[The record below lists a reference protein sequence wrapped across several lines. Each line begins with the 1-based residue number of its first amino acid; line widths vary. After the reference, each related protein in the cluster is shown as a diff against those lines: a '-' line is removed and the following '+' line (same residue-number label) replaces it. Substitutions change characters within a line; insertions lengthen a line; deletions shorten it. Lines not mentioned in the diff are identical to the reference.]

1 MSVEAASPQRS
12 DHALA
17 SAACTRLSW
26 LLALLATCTLE
37 LAIGD
42 GERSA
47 LALAA
52 IVAFEAGMV
61 VLGTLWA
68 RRWERRAQPSSHQR
82 VMAIFVLATVPF
94 GLELAIRGLN
104 FTMLPLELLLLSHF
118 RNVVLASAVWA
129 HRADGQRVTC
139 ALSMF
144 LAIFASAL
152 STQLWLQGLVV
163 IFAVVGIWYLIGSY
177 WERLQGQL
185 AAASQKSMS
194 RGWLITLPVCLVLLL
209 LAIPVAGTQTRVLS
223 GFLPSS
229 GGSEWYSEAARSGV
243 GDGDHLV
250 AGTENIQSF
259 APIEEAPFL
268 SSHEPSL
275 YDLFDESY
283 NEAIQPR
290 KSDRAIALPPQER
303 PQTPERDLASSQQ
316 ASKQFSTLRKLGNP
330 RQHAVGDRDSAALL
344 YVKGRTP
351 LHLKLA
357 VFDRYDGLEWFPE
370 DVPDHPPRLEI
381 QSLHGRPWVRWP
393 VIRSAE
399 IYGLPES
406 HALKII
412 RLDTNRLPSPTQL
425 LGVHIDQINQADF
438 YLWAQPG
445 VLRLDR
451 DKLPAL
457 LTMHVQSRVVDERLV
472 TPAST
477 IFSGG
482 RPNYRFY
489 GDDAESVRVRKLAEE
504 WTAGVPAGWPQIQA
518 VISKLRQEYQLDP
531 AARPPVDCQH
541 TVAHFLL
548 ESRRGPD
555 YQFASAAVQL
565 LRALGYS
572 SRMVSGF
579 YAQPSRY
586 DPRSQHTPVL
596 KDDVHVW
603 LEVYAGAGDW
613 IPLEP
618 TPGYQLLTPPP
629 TFLEQLQAAG
639 LSILSFV
646 REQLLAFSLAVIA
659 IVTSFWQRYALA
671 DVVAT
676 ASWKWWPVRDERD
689 FVHRTLKL
697 LLSRCR
703 RAGQSCPA
711 GTPPTRWLR
720 DICRC
725 SDVAEHEQ
733 LQRFLSVADWA
744 SYAPP
749 SHSLPSHAPARS
761 VCADVIRIWT
771 LRRLRDRHGPRSDRA
786 TTPPQIVRAV
796 RRFSLPLFPKK
807 SPA

>member
-1 MSVEAASPQRS
+1 MSVEAASTQRN
-12 DHALA
+12 DHPLA
-17 SAACTRLSW
+17 SVASTRLSW

-42 GERSA
+42 GARSA

-61 VLGTLWA
+61 VLGTLLA
-68 RRWERRAQPSSHQR
+68 RRWERRAPPSSHQR
-82 VMAIFVLATVPF
+82 VMAICILATVPF
-94 GLELAIRGLN
+94 GLELAIRGGTS
-104 FTMLPLELLLLSHF
+104 TMLPLELLLLTHF
-118 RNVVLASAVWA
+118 RNVVLAAVVWA
-129 HRADGQRVTC
+129 HRADGQRVAC

-185 AAASQKSMS
+185 TATSQTPMS
-194 RGWLITLPVCLVLLL
+194 RGWLIALPVCLVLLL

-290 KSDRAIALPPQER
+290 KSDRAIALPPQARTQTSER
-303 PQTPERDLASSQQ
+303 ELAASRQ

-330 RQHAVGDRDSAALL
+330 RQNAVGDRDSAALL

-351 LHLKLA
+351 LHLKLE

-370 DVPDHPPRLEI
+370 DVPDHPPRLQI
-381 QSLHGRPWVRWP
+381 QSFHGRPWVRWP
-393 VIRSAE
+393 VIRSAD
-399 IYGLPES
+399 IYGSPES

-457 LTMHVQSRVVDERLV
+457 LTMHVQSRVVDERRV
-472 TPAST
+472 TPTST

-489 GDDAESVRVRKLAEE
+489 GDDAESVRVRTLAQE
-504 WTAGVPAGWPQIQA
+504 WTTGVPSGWPQIQA
-518 VISKLRQEYQLDP
+518 VISRLRQEYQLDP

-548 ESRRGPD
+548 DSRSGPD

-572 SRMVSGF
+572 SRLVSGF

-596 KDDVHVW
+596 KEDVHVW

-618 TPGYQLLTPPP
+618 TPSYQLLPPPP

-639 LSILSFV
+639 LSILTFV
-646 REQLLAFSLAVIA
+646 REQLLVLSLAVIA
-659 IVTSFWQRYALA
+659 IMTAIWQRHALTDA
-671 DVVAT
+671 VAT
-676 ASWKWWPVRDERD
+676 AIWRWWPVRDERD
-689 FVHRTLKL
+689 FVRRTMKL
-697 LLSRCR
+697 LLSRCH
-703 RAGQSCPA
+703 RAGKSCPT

-725 SDVAEHEQ
+725 SELAEQQQ

-749 SHSLPSHAPARS
+749 THSPQSHVSARS
-761 VCADVIRIWT
+761 VCADVVRIWS
-771 LRRLRDRHGPRSDRA
+771 LRRLQSLQRSANRRA
-786 TTPPQIVRAV
+786 TQRSNVSREFRGIPLPF
-796 RRFSLPLFPKK
+796 FSKK

>member
-1 MSVEAASPQRS
+1 MSVKAATTKGNNHGQANMASMR
-12 DHALA
+12 LA
-17 SAACTRLSW
+17 W
-26 LLALLATCTLE
+26 LLAFLATLILE
-37 LAIGD
+37 IAMGD
-42 GERSA
+42 GERST
-47 LALAA
+47 LELAA
-52 IVAFEAGMV
+52 IVSFEFGMV
-61 VLGTLWA
+61 VAGTVFVRW
-68 RRWERRAQPSSHQR
+68 WERRAQPSSNQR

-94 GLELAIRGLN
+94 LLELVIRGLT

-118 RNVVLASAVWA
+118 RNVVLASAVWS
-129 HRADGQRVTC
+129 HRPDGQRITC

-163 IFAVVGIWYLIGSY
+163 VFAVVGVWWLIGSY

-185 AAASQKSMS
+185 TATSQTPMS
-194 RGWLITLPVCLVLLL
+194 RSWLITLPVCLVLLL
-209 LAIPVAGTQTRVLS
+209 LALPVAGTQTRVLS

-243 GDGDHLV
+243 GDGDQLV

-259 APIEEAPFL
+259 APIEDAPFL

-290 KSDRAIALPPQER
+290 KSDRAIALPPQQR
-303 PQTPERDLASSQQ
+303 PQTPERELAASRQ
-316 ASKQFSTLRKLGNP
+316 ADKQFSTLRKLGNP
-330 RQHAVGDRDSAALL
+330 RQSEVGDRDSEAIL

-351 LHLKLA
+351 LHLKLE
-357 VFDRYDGLEWFPE
+357 VFDRYDGLDWFPE
-370 DVPDHPPRLEI
+370 DVPDHPPALTM
-381 QSLHGRPWVRWP
+381 QSLHGRPWVRWS
-393 VIRSAE
+393 IAQSTD
-399 IYGLPES
+399 IYSQPES

-412 RLDTNRLPSPTQL
+412 RLDSNRVPAPTQL
-425 LGVHIDQINQADF
+425 LGVHIDQIDQADF
-438 YLWAQPG
+438 YRWAQPG

-451 DKLPAL
+451 DKFPSL
-457 LTMHVQSRVVDERLV
+457 LTMHVQSRVVDERRV
-472 TPAST
+472 TQAST

-489 GDDAESVRVRKLAEE
+489 GDDAESARVQTLAEE

-518 VISKLRQEYQLDP
+518 IIARLRQECQLDP
-531 AARPPVDCQH
+531 LARPPEDCQH
-541 TVAHFLL
+541 TVAEFLL

-565 LRALGYS
+565 LRSLGYS
-572 SRMVSGF
+572 ARFVSGF
-579 YAQPSRY
+579 YVRPTRY

-618 TPGYQLLTPPP
+618 TPGYELLTPPP
-629 TFLEQLQAAG
+629 TFTEQLQAVWWSCLAFIWDQLVL
-639 LSILSFV
+639 LSLTVFALATAIWQRHVLIDAMATLAWRWGTV
-646 REQLLAFSLAVIA
+646 RE
-659 IVTSFWQRYALA
+659 
-671 DVVAT
+671 
-676 ASWKWWPVRDERD
+676 ERD
-689 FVHRTLKL
+689 RVRRTLKL

-703 RAGQSCPA
+703 RAGVPCPP
-711 GTPPTRWLR
+711 GMPPTRWL
-720 DICRC
+720 
-725 SDVAEHEQ
+725 SDTCQTTDTVEQ
-733 LQRFLSVADWA
+733 AALLDFLRLADWA

-749 SHSLPSHAPARS
+749 STPPVKHAPV
-761 VCADVIRIWT
+761 VCADLIRVWS
-771 LRRLRDRHGPRSDRA
+771 LRRLRGLQRTVHARTTSRSSLSHGFHG
-786 TTPPQIVRAV
+786 I
-796 RRFSLPLFPKK
+796 SLPLFPKK